1 MAEVRKFSLAY
12 IAAEDRIAW
21 DAEDETGATARVWL
35 TQRFCRGF
43 VDALIGKL
51 PAPGPEVPSA
61 HQATVQGWEQAAAVS
76 GLGRTPGVTVSPQAP
91 AGLVRAAH
99 ITPTR
104 SGVTIDF
111 EFGADERR
119 AVTLTAAGVRQMLS
133 IIHDLHV
140 AAGWP
145 TDFWPEWIA
154 KPAAT
159 GAVALN

>member
-1 MAEVRKFSLAY
+1 MAKVCKFSLTY
-12 IAAEDRIAW
+12 VPAEDRIAW
-21 DAEDETGATARVWL
+21 DAEDDAGATNRVWL

-43 VDALIGKL
+43 VEALIAKL
-51 PAPGPEVPSA
+51 PAPGPDVPAA

-76 GLGRTPGVTVSPQAP
+76 GLGKTPGVKLAPQAP

-104 SGVTIDF
+104 SGLTIDF
-111 EFGADERR
+111 EFGVDERQ
-119 AVTLTAAGVRQMLS
+119 AVTLPAPGVRQMLS
-133 IIHDLHV
+133 IMHDLHV

-159 GAVALN
+159 GAVVLN